1 LAEKKKSKSILP
13 KEEPLF
19 VKFLNSKISE
29 EYVTNL
35 LEKLGSVF
43 NDESDKV
50 SVNER
55 KESFK
60 EHHLEAF
67 RLVQKKFKD
76 HIDHIMNFKK
86 FDKDFGQW
94 ANFYLSSLRE
104 IKEED
109 KKGNIQRF
117 VKIGDANGDWITGII
132 LYNFSLFCKY
142 YGTDLLK
149 NCQSCGSYFTIK
161 GKYAKFCSDSCKKS
175 EKPENAVDL

>member
-1 LAEKKKSKSILP
+1 LTEKKKSKIILP

-19 VKFLNSKISE
+19 IKFLNSKISE

-35 LEKLGSVF
+35 LDKLESLF
-43 NDESDKV
+43 NDESDKNTV
-50 SVNER
+50 KER

-60 EHHLEAF
+60 DHHLEAF

-76 HIDHIMNFKK
+76 HIDYIINFKK

-104 IKEED
+104 IKDED

-117 VKIGDANGDWITGII
+117 VKIGDANGDWITGVI
-132 LYNFSLFCKY
+132 LYNFSLFCRY

-149 NCQSCGSYFTIK
+149 NCQQCNSYFTIK
-161 GKYAKFCSDSCKKS
+161 GKYAKFCTDGCKKI
-175 EKPENAVDL
+175 EKLETVDLR